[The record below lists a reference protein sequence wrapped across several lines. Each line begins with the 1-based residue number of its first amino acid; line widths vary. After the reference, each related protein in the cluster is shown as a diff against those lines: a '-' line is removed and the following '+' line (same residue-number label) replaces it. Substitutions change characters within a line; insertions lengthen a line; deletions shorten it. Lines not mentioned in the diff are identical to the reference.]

1 MTSPIS
7 DIPSLSLS
15 EIIELIWRRRRSAAI
30 AMTITAAL
38 TLLVTFSIT
47 PMYEA
52 TATLVMERSRKPMQF
67 EANSD
72 VGLEYS
78 ALNTLRDLILSKDI
92 IENAIKLSSLTAN
105 PAYQVPSPSDLLLK
119 RLIVTT
125 DRYSWVVTLSL
136 SDEDPIQAERTLRIV
151 LDLFFEAQLERQ
163 RKRGQDALSFLST
176 QVAETERKLDR
187 ARIDQERFQTENKIL
202 TLDPDHNFIAQ
213 ALGELTI
220 KGQVLNHQFAGSEA
234 LVRQL
239 DAAELLDR
247 KQRID
252 ALIRIE
258 VIANNL
264 MVIEQQRRLFL
275 VESQRSVLAQK
286 YLEKHPRMLEINEQV
301 ARESLSLES
310 AVNIVAN
317 TIRSDYQKLRDQRA
331 DQEERIR
338 TEEQHL
344 AAYRSDLVKLQQLMT
359 KAQSLERLLD
369 QLTSRLS
376 EEEVSTRLEAQQVSV
391 VDQPRGN
398 TTPTNKRKSLFV
410 AVALFLSFFVG
421 ITTPLAVEIID
432 RRIRN
437 MEAATEITN
446 LRILAEVPYLAG
458 LSALGQANNEQPA
471 EVIEAFRGLNAS
483 LQLALPHQ
491 ENVCQIWMVVSG
503 MSGEGKSTIAARWA
517 AGLAAAGKRVLLVDA
532 DLRNPGLHH
541 ELSEVPSRGLVALLA
556 GETDISP
563 TQTTRDNLFYLSAGG
578 VPANPAEL
586 LHSHCL
592 PEWLSFCRDRFDY
605 VIIDSPPLLLVADA
619 LLIGAHVD
627 GLVLAV
633 REGVTA
639 RRDLSNVMEK
649 LGSLRD
655 KTLGVVYNGKR
666 RGHSDYRYDAATS
679 YSASPKA

>member
-1 MTSPIS
+1 MTNPIS

-78 ALNTLRDLILSKDI
+78 TLNTLRDLILSKDI
-92 IENAIKLSSLTAN
+92 IENAIKLSNLTAN

-136 SDEDPIQAERTLRIV
+136 SDEDPNQAERTLRIV

-239 DAAELLDR
+239 DAADLLDS
-247 KQRID
+247 KHRID

-264 MVIEQQRRLFL
+264 MVIEQQRR
-275 VESQRSVLAQK
+275 
-286 YLEKHPRMLEINEQV
+286 
-301 ARESLSLES
+301 RE
-310 AVNIVAN
+310 
-317 TIRSDYQKLRDQRA
+317 
-331 DQEERIR
+331 
-338 TEEQHL
+338 
-344 AAYRSDLVKLQQLMT
+344 
-359 KAQSLERLLD
+359 
-369 QLTSRLS
+369 
-376 EEEVSTRLEAQQVSV
+376 
-391 VDQPRGN
+391 
-398 TTPTNKRKSLFV
+398 
-410 AVALFLSFFVG
+410 
-421 ITTPLAVEIID
+421 
-432 RRIRN
+432 
-437 MEAATEITN
+437 
-446 LRILAEVPYLAG
+446 
-458 LSALGQANNEQPA
+458 
-471 EVIEAFRGLNAS
+471 
-483 LQLALPHQ
+483 
-491 ENVCQIWMVVSG
+491 
-503 MSGEGKSTIAARWA
+503 
-517 AGLAAAGKRVLLVDA
+517 
-532 DLRNPGLHH
+532 
-541 ELSEVPSRGLVALLA
+541 
-556 GETDISP
+556 
-563 TQTTRDNLFYLSAGG
+563 
-578 VPANPAEL
+578 
-586 LHSHCL
+586 
-592 PEWLSFCRDRFDY
+592 
-605 VIIDSPPLLLVADA
+605 
-619 LLIGAHVD
+619 
-627 GLVLAV
+627 
-633 REGVTA
+633 
-639 RRDLSNVMEK
+639 
-649 LGSLRD
+649 
-655 KTLGVVYNGKR
+655 
-666 RGHSDYRYDAATS
+666 
-679 YSASPKA
+679 